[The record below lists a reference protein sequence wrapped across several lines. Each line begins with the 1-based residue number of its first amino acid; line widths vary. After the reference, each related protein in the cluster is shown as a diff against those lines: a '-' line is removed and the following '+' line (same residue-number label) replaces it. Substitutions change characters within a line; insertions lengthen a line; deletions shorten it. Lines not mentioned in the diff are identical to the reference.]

1 MVVATQFRE
10 ASTHV
15 SKPPYEP
22 FEGPRKGFALSP
34 QTSINK
40 TESGTIRDGRSQ
52 RSPGRLTCC
61 ETHLSFAVYRLNPG
75 PSGEDAENVSA
86 NLAMSDHLSRA
97 SWIDRYRGSKHLMSL
112 ATGLSSSG
120 ACTRRT
126 AEKRST
132 MEHRNVH
139 SSLSA
144 IEFLTKQLNYSGRK
158 CGPLVPTGNPRACG
172 RPAQCHGR
180 IHRTNLTK
188 PTALKVSSALITR
201 TSPMCLC
208 RPVIR
213 RRRNPW
219 HWLPVVALSK
229 APVADQKLRFS
240 EFRTRKRCS

>member
-1 MVVATQFRE
+1 MVEATQFRE

-22 FEGPRKGFALSP
+22 FEGIRTFSANVYQQNRVRHYPRREVAEKSRSLDLLRDTFKLRSLP
-34 QTSINK
+34 I
-40 TESGTIRDGRSQ
+40 ESGPLWRGRRKCVGQPRDVG
-52 RSPGRLTCC
+52 SPFPRQLDRPISGLKT
-61 ETHLSFAVYRLNPG
+61 FDVPG
-75 PSGEDAENVSA
+75 KA
-86 NLAMSDHLSRA
+86 
-97 SWIDRYRGSKHLMSL
+97 
-112 ATGLSSSG
+112 GLSSSG

-132 MEHRNVH
+132 MERRNVH

-144 IEFLTKQLNYSGRK
+144 IEFLTKRLNYSGRK
-158 CGPLVPTGNPRACG
+158 CGPLVPAGNPRACG

-188 PTALKVSSALITR
+188 PPALKVSSALITR